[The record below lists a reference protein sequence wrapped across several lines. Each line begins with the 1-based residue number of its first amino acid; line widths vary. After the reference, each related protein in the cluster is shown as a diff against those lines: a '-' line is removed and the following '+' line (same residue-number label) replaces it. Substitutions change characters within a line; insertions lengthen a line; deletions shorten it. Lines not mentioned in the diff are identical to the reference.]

1 MIRTKNLS
9 QVAPFMT
16 TRSSAKSRKSVSN
29 KRWVH
34 LRRYPRLSAC
44 AALFCVLVGVFIVI
58 GLAPV
63 LSILLAF
70 DIAAL
75 IFLGSTLHLI
85 AHSTT
90 QSMRQRARQED
101 QSYWGFLLSSA
112 AVSAIALIALA
123 IELHASKTGGLIEVV
138 LAASSLLLTW
148 LFLNTIFALHYA
160 HEFYGDSGG
169 KSSGLEFPGTKEP
182 DYWDFI
188 YFSFILGMTF
198 QVSDVE
204 ISERTIRR
212 VALAHSVIAFF
223 FNVIIIAL
231 SVNVVASSA

>member
-1 MIRTKNLS
+1 M
-9 QVAPFMT
+9 A
-16 TRSSAKSRKSVSN
+16 TRKPAKSRRTAPVT
-29 KRWVH
+29 RWSH

-44 AALFCVLVGVFIVI
+44 AGIFAVLVGAGVAM

-63 LSILLAF
+63 LSVLLAF
-70 DIAAL
+70 DIAAV
-75 IFLGSTLHLI
+75 IFLGSTLYVI
-85 AHSTT
+85 THSNT
-90 QSMRQRARQED
+90 QSMRQRAREED
-101 QSYWGFLLSSA
+101 QGYWGFLLSSA
-112 AVSAIALIALA
+112 AVTAIALIALG
-123 IELHASKTGGLIEVV
+123 IELHASKNGGLLEVI

-188 YFSFILGMTF
+188 YFAFILGMTF

-204 ISERTIRR
+204 ISERGIRR

-223 FNVIIIAL
+223 FNVVIIAL

>member
-1 MIRTKNLS
+1 M
-9 QVAPFMT
+9 A
-16 TRSSAKSRKSVSN
+16 TRKPAKSRKAVSI
-29 KRWVH
+29 KRWSH

-44 AALFCVLVGVFIVI
+44 AGIFTVLVCAFFAI

-63 LSILLAF
+63 LSVLLAF
-70 DIAAL
+70 DVAAL

-85 AHSTT
+85 VHSTT

-101 QSYWGFLLSSA
+101 QSYWGFLLTSA
-112 AVSAIALIALA
+112 AVAAIALIALG
-123 IELHASKTGGLIEVV
+123 IELHASKNGGLIEVI

-148 LFLNTIFALHYA
+148 MFLNTIFALHYA

-169 KSSGLEFPGTKEP
+169 KNSGLDFPATKEP

-188 YFSFILGMTF
+188 YFSFVIGMTF

-204 ISERTIRR
+204 ISEREIRR
-212 VALAHSVIAFF
+212 VALAHAVIAFF